1 MLLEEMTEVQEPSVI
16 YEDNPDAISLA
27 NNSQVGI
34 CTRKIDICH
43 HFLND
48 MVEYKDIDIQYIRSE
63 DNPADIMTKNTSEA
77 YFTRHMKRIT
87 EVELWELVDTGREN
101 VKKTGVMNNIITR
114 DKTEYSSH
122 ALAEVMYGKNRNE

>member
-63 DNPADIMTKNTSEA
+63 DNPAEKITKNTSEA
-77 YFTRHMKRIT
+77 DF
-87 EVELWELVDTGREN
+87 
-101 VKKTGVMNNIITR
+101 VKAHEEDYIGINLGACGYWKG
-114 DKTEYSSH
+114 EYQ
-122 ALAEVMYGKNRNE
+122 